1 MAEGGLILTNEFNE
15 YFKIIHDLK
24 QSGFLLDLDSVKE
37 DSSSSSMKVISSY
50 KSDDVENVRNDET
63 SGIRCW
69 FERNLSIYLKEM
81 YEIEKVVRPLPVI
94 LGNGENVDLFRLFC
108 VVRKHGGYRNVTE
121 MKVWGAVGKESGLWD
136 GIDSSVKLVYMKYLV
151 VLEKW
156 VSKVCGKNGIDG
168 VVDLGEWNEKLC
180 SVLVGLEEEFSGFV
194 REERDDNKKG
204 KVGSEIVVVKENGL
218 ELIAVGDDGTSGSG
232 SGGGGGDKCDL
243 DDDEDVVILDD
254 SVVDA
259 DLFSRKRKKEERFLE
274 MLNWVMD
281 IAKNPGGSSEEKL
294 AEVSMNS
301 DANEGLKL
309 QGLALSARK
318 VRLHGFESGE
328 NSLSQKKQKVCPSI
342 YDDQVKGRLR
352 CSERLHSRKGR
363 KTSHLHSSSESAVTS
378 RNGRAT
384 NTGTESDV
392 ASNSENADP
401 FDDRYHEKYVA
412 IGTLHQAEIPEWVGE
427 AYVGDPKWLG
437 TQTWPLIDC
446 NQNSIVETESIG
458 KGREDSCGCQLP
470 GSVHCVRFHIAE
482 KRMKLKLEI
491 GTLFYKWR
499 FHSMGEDV
507 ALSWTREEEK
517 RVKAM
522 VRLNPPSLE
531 KCFWDEAVKIFQTKT
546 WKSLVSYYFN
556 VFLLRCRSF
565 QNRVTPDNIDS
576 DDDDSDIESASNGS
590 ENQNAGRLPGP
601 VHVSNGSGLQEADRL
616 PGSSYVRNGPGHQD
630 AGRLP
635 VSRYVSNSSGHQQVE
650 GLPGS
655 GYINYGSGHQEV
667 DRHPGSTSGA
677 QSMLCV
683 LNTEYIELD

>member
-1 MAEGGLILTNEFNE
+1 MAGGELILTNEFNE

-24 QSGFLLDLDSVKE
+24 ESGFLLDLDSIKE
-37 DSSSSSMKVISSY
+37 DSSSSNMKVVSY
-50 KSDDVENVRNDET
+50 NKSDDVENINVRNDVDET

-69 FERNLSIYLKEM
+69 FERNLSIYLKQM
-81 YEIEKVVRPLPVI
+81 YDFEKVVRPLPVI

-108 VVRKHGGYRNVTE
+108 VVRKHGGYCNVTE
-121 MKVWGAVGKESGLWD
+121 NKVWGAVGKESGLWD
-136 GIDSSVKLVYMKYLV
+136 GIDSCVKLVYMKYLV

-156 VSKVCGKNGIDG
+156 VTKVCGENGIEG
-168 VVDLGEWNEKLC
+168 EVDFGEWNEKLC
-180 SVLVGLEEEFSGFV
+180 AVLIGLEEEFKGFV
-194 REERDDNKKG
+194 REEGDDKKRKG
-204 KVGSEIVVVKENGL
+204 GTEIVVVKEKGL
-218 ELIAVGDDGTSGSG
+218 EVITVGDDGD
-232 SGGGGGDKCDL
+232 GGDKCVMDN
-243 DDDEDVVILDD
+243 DEDVVILDA
-254 SVVDA
+254 SVVDV
-259 DLFSRKRKKEERFLE
+259 DMFSRKRKKEERFLE

-281 IAKNPGGSSEEKL
+281 IAKDPCGSSEEKL
-294 AEVSMNS
+294 AEVSINS
-301 DANEGLKL
+301 GANEGLAL

-318 VRLHGFESGE
+318 VRLHGFVSGE
-328 NSLSQKKQKVCPSI
+328 NSLSQKKQKACPSI

-363 KTSHLHSSSESAVTS
+363 KTSHLHSSSESSVIS
-378 RNGRAT
+378 RNRRVT
-384 NTGTESDV
+384 NTGTGSTV
-392 ASNSENADP
+392 ASNSENADNVDL

-427 AYVGDPKWLG
+427 TYVCDLKWLG
-437 TQTWPLIDC
+437 TQTWPLIDG
-446 NQNSIVETESIG
+446 NQNSIIETESIG
-458 KGREDSCGCQLP
+458 KGRKDSCDCHLP
-470 GSVHCVRFHIAE
+470 GSVQCVRFHIAE

-491 GTLFYKWR
+491 GMLFYKWR
-499 FHSMGEDV
+499 FHSMGEEV

-531 KCFWDEAVKIFQTKT
+531 KCFWDEALRCFQNKT
-546 WKSLVSYYFN
+546 WKNLVAYYFN

-590 ENQNAGRLPGP
+590 EHQNAGRLPGP
-601 VHVSNGSGLQEADRL
+601 VHVSNGSRHQEVDIL
-616 PGSSYVRNGPGHQD
+616 PGSSCVRNGPGHQD
-630 AGRLP
+630 ADRLP
-635 VSRYVSNSSGHQQVE
+635 GSRYVSNSSGHQKVE

-655 GYINYGSGHQEV
+655 GYVNNGSGHQEV

-683 LNTEYIELD
+683 LNTECMELD